1 MNTFIVVHWGMR
13 HMEYWMA
20 FYYIL
25 NCIFAIRTF
34 WHFESYWFRGL
45 SRVIFIAHFTWS
57 VIVHT
62 PWWAVVLVLSPHRD
76 AYHWFSELL
85 PINMT
90 ALKGGA
96 ELFSE
101 HSNFCWTELG
111 STWKLK
117 QLATFEHAFGLWHLS
132 EIMMFKW
139 WDVVFG
145 IDMIRIQCLQVWDTI

>member
-20 FYYIL
+20 FYYNL

-96 ELFSE
+96 ELF
-101 HSNFCWTELG
+101 W
-111 STWKLK
+111 
-117 QLATFEHAFGLWHLS
+117 TFELLLNLDQLESWNNLQLLNMLLDFDIWDWV
-132 EIMMFKW
+132 IMMFKW

>member
-96 ELFSE
+96 ELF
-101 HSNFCWTELG
+101 W
-111 STWKLK
+111 
-117 QLATFEHAFGLWHLS
+117 TFELLLNLDQLESWNNLQLLNMLLDFDIWDWVILWCSNDEMLYL
-132 EIMMFKW
+132 
-139 WDVVFG
+139 V
-145 IDMIRIQCLQVWDTI
+145 ID